1 MSAAATDDSAAL
13 RRARARRLA
22 GLYAVTPDLA
32 DTADLVARV
41 EAALAG
47 GAARSSTATRPPIAA
62 LARAQAAALAR
73 VHAARGALYFVNDD
87 PVLAAAVGADGVHL
101 GEDDGAIAA
110 ARAIVGPD
118 RLVGVSCYNDL
129 ALARSRR
136 RRRRRLRRVR
146 QLLPLEREAGRACAP
161 TVAAA
166 RRACARRAGGRD
178 RRHHAG
184 NAGDLFAAGADAV
197 AVISAVFAAGDVADA
212 PSADE
217 GRAPARPRLSRAR
230 RCPSR
235 AEVAR
240 PRSARFHRPGQTHL
254 RTRVH

>member
-1 MSAAATDDSAAL
+1 MPAAATDDSAAL
-13 RRARARRLA
+13 RRARVRRLA

-41 EAALAG
+41 EAAITG
-47 GAARSSTATRPPIAA
+47 GASAIQYRNKTADPA

-87 PVLAAAVGADGVHL
+87 PVLAAAVGADGVHV

-118 RLVGVSCYNDL
+118 RLVGVSCYNDVE
-129 ALARSRR
+129 LAR
-136 RRRRRLRRVR
+136 
-146 QLLPLEREAGRACAP
+146 AA
-161 TVAAA
+161 VAAGA
-166 RRACARRAGGRD
+166 DYVAFGSFFLSSVKPEALRAELSLLRDASSLGVPVVAIGGID
-178 RRHHAG
+178 AG

-212 PSADE
+212 TE
-217 GRAPARPRLSRAR
+217 TLMKVVRRHGR
-230 RCPSR
+230 
-235 AEVAR
+235 
-240 PRSARFHRPGQTHL
+240 G
-254 RTRVH
+254 